1 MSFEFSNETPIYLQL
16 LAVFRDQILRGEL
29 VRGDKLP
36 SVREIALEYGVN
48 PNTVQ
53 KAFSEM
59 DRMELT
65 QSERTSGR
73 FVIASDE
80 RIALLRKEQ
89 ALSDARDFTE
99 RVRAIGLGLT
109 ETRELIEQIWEEQ
122 K

>member
-29 VRGDKLP
+29 VNGDKLP

-53 KAFSEM
+53 KAFAEM

-65 QSERTSGR
+65 RSERTSGR
-73 FVIASDE
+73 FVIASE
-80 RIALLRKEQ
+80 ELIAALRREQ
-89 ALSDARDFTE
+89 AQTDAKDFLE
-99 RVRAIGLGLT
+99 RMRALGLRLE
-109 ETRELIEQIWEEQ
+109 ETKELIERLWKEQ

>member
-29 VRGDKLP
+29 VNGDKLP

-53 KAFSEM
+53 KAFAEM

-65 QSERTSGR
+65 RSERTSGR
-73 FVIASDE
+73 FVIASEELIAALRREQAQTDTKDFLE
-80 RIALLRKEQ
+80 RMRALGLRLEETKELMERLWKEQ
-89 ALSDARDFTE
+89 E
-99 RVRAIGLGLT
+99 
-109 ETRELIEQIWEEQ
+109 
-122 K
+122 